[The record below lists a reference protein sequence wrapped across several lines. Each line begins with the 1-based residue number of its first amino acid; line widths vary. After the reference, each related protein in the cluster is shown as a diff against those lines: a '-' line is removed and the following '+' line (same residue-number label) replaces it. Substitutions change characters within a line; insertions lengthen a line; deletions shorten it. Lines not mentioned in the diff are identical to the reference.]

1 MVEHASPLAG
11 SGEQAARLLL
21 ERASRHPLHPEYFSS
36 NSLFGQPGIYP
47 GGPAMAPASGA
58 PLDEH
63 GARAVLCDLVG
74 DPLVPGRSGGDRAG
88 DALAWFD
95 DPTLRERVPDALV
108 RAALLLLSGGPAE
121 PVLHAFLREE
131 TPVRT
136 LGIGV
141 PVGQGRIIGLAAEE
155 GAAEEGAAD
164 GGATG
169 DGAPPPDHRVLNER
183 YASEH
188 PAVVAPS
195 LAHALCHHGERAS
208 DAEEATLHGL
218 LASVHA
224 WLLSLHPELARLG
237 TELSRRQA
245 SLTITLL
252 NARAPGSWRAS
263 IRCPDGPGT
272 IPGGNAALQ
281 CPDLWSIPFTALPT
295 AKADLTL
302 PEPVRASLS
311 RLAAEDAP
319 PPPLTYDDALGAW
332 LTAELGEGPW
342 FGAGPRARAGRALGL
357 L

>member
-1 MVEHASPLAG
+1 MVDHATPLAG

-21 ERASRHPLHPEYFSS
+21 ERAPRHPLHPEYFSS

-47 GGPAMAPASGA
+47 GGPAMAPAEGA
-58 PLDEH
+58 PLDED
-63 GARAVLCDLVG
+63 GARAVLRRLVV
-74 DPLVPGRSGGDRAG
+74 DPTAPEGPGTDAAE

-95 DPTLRERVPDALV
+95 DPGLRERVPDPLV
-108 RAALLLLSGGPAE
+108 RSAVLLLAGGPAE

-136 LGIGV
+136 IGIGA
-141 PVGQGRIIGLAAEE
+141 PTSEGRIVGLRAGDDAAGSE
-155 GAAEEGAAD
+155 
-164 GGATG
+164 
-169 DGAPPPDHRVLNER
+169 HRVLNER
-183 YASEH
+183 YAAEH

-195 LAHALCHHGERAS
+195 LAHAICHHGDRAS

-218 LASVHA
+218 LAAVHA
-224 WLLSLHPELARLG
+224 WLLAQDPTLAQLG

-252 NARAPGSWRAS
+252 NARSPGSWRAS

-281 CPDLWSIPFTALPT
+281 CPDLWSIPFTSLPT

-311 RLAAEDAP
+311 RLAPEGAP
-319 PPPLTYDDALGAW
+319 PPPLTYDDALGSW
-332 LTAELGEGPW
+332 LTSSLGDGCW